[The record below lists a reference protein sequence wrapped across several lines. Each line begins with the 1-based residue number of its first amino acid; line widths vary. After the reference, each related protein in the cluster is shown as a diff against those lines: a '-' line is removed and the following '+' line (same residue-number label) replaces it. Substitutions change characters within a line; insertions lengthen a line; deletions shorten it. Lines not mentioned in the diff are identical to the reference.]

1 MNETWDKLF
10 KKRDWGKY
18 PPEDL
23 IRFIKRLKKNTK
35 IKKKLKI
42 LELGCGPG
50 ANLNFLKNEN
60 LDIYGID
67 ISKTAINK
75 SRKILNLKTNENKK
89 FKVGDFSNLPWQNI
103 FFDCVI
109 DNFSVYANT
118 NKVIKKTYFEVHRV
132 LKKNGSFFSKVW
144 GTKTLGYKNGKKV
157 EKGTYNKIKFGPCK
171 NMGISHF
178 FEYSELKRLNNI
190 FNYNQIDRNYYTD
203 KYLGKNYFAEIFISI
218 SKK

>member
-1 MNETWDKLF
+1 M
-10 KKRDWGKY
+10 GKIS
-18 PPEDL
+18 PEDL

-60 LDIYGID
+60 IDIYGID

-89 FKVGDFSNLPWQNI
+89 FKVGDFSNLPWQNT

-132 LKKNGSFFSKVW
+132 LKKMALFFQRFGVQKLLD
-144 GTKTLGYKNGKKV
+144 TKV
-157 EKGTYNKIKFGPCK
+157 EKK
-171 NMGISHF
+171 
-178 FEYSELKRLNNI
+178 
-190 FNYNQIDRNYYTD
+190 
-203 KYLGKNYFAEIFISI
+203 
-218 SKK
+218 SKKVLIIKLNLVLVKIWVFHIFLNIVN

>member
-1 MNETWDKLF
+1 MARLWTRSEFKL
-10 KKRDWGKY
+10 
-18 PPEDL
+18 
-23 IRFIKRLKKNTK
+23 
-35 IKKKLKI
+35 
-42 LELGCGPG
+42 
-50 ANLNFLKNEN
+50 LKNES

-89 FKVGDFSNLPWQNI
+89 FKLNFLICRQT

-144 GTKTLGYKNGKKV
+144 GTKTLGYKSGKKI
-157 EKGTYNKIKFGPCK
+157 ETGTYNKIKFGPCK

-190 FNYNQIDRNYYTD
+190 FNFNQIIETVILINIWENYS
-203 KYLGKNYFAEIFISI
+203 AEVTYHY
-218 SKK
+218 KK